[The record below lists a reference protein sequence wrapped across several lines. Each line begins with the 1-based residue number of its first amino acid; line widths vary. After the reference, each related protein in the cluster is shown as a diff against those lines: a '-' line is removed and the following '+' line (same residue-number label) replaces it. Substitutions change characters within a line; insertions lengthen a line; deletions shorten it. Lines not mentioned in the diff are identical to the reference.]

1 MGGIIVR
8 GFDSSVC
15 EIGVVFVVCSC
26 SFCFFLVGGEGRS
39 EIAGVFTFSLKYDFQ
54 SYIISYII

>member
-1 MGGIIVR
+1 MKQGLFLLFVLVLLVFIFIFFGGR
-8 GFDSSVC
+8 G
-15 EIGVVFVVCSC
+15 
-26 SFCFFLVGGEGRS
+26 GRS